1 MGYIAFLNMLDKSL
15 NHFFENIGGVEG
27 VTFLFSIIVVI
38 IIIREIIKPL
48 E

>member
-1 MGYIAFLNMLDKSL
+1 MGCIAFLNMLDKSL
-15 NHFFENIGGVEG
+15 NHFFENIGGIDG
-27 VTFLFSIIVVI
+27 VVFLFSIIVVI